1 MITYI
6 LIVNVCKIE
15 FIIDRE
21 MEVYFL
27 FRITNTMEVPV
38 NINFDL
44 FDTYVAS
51 ILSYRSELWGFSKSE
66 NIERIHRY

>member
-21 MEVYFL
+21 MEVYFS

>member
-1 MITYI
+1 MSALSFDILITYI
-6 LIVNVCKIE
+6 LIVNVGKIE

-21 MEVYFL
+21 MEVYFS

-51 ILSYRSELWGFSKSE
+51 ILSYRSEL
-66 NIERIHRY
+66 